1 MNCFELFPLEER
13 NYLINHVHL
22 QRITKSSFWE
32 HSMNQIAGDNLSSHI
47 SQYFPRIPFLRGIS
61 SLSSGSFYF
70 FVSMTF
76 WLFLWLYLSFLRWFA
91 HRHVNICFL
100 APKKLLT
107 LQCLSNLVFQWNNNF
122 LMFLVQNRSSNSLLN
137 LSWIKSDC
145 QLYRTN
151 PLSQIKPYVL
161 SEGELFL

>member
-1 MNCFELFPLEER
+1 
-13 NYLINHVHL
+13 
-22 QRITKSSFWE
+22 
-32 HSMNQIAGDNLSSHI
+32 MNQIAWDVLSSRIAQH
-47 SQYFPRIPFLRGIS
+47 FPRIPLFGGIS

-70 FVSMTF
+70 FVSMAF
-76 WLFLWLYLSFLRWFA
+76 WLFLWLYLSFPRWFA
-91 HRHVNICFL
+91 HRYAHIHFL

-107 LQCLSNLVFQWNNNF
+107 LQCLSNLIFQWNKNF

-151 PLSQIKPYVL
+151 SLSQIKPYVL